1 MLNVKDIVLV
11 IFQFIC
17 FASFFLNVTWFKI
30 EALEHFIWFYI
41 GLVGVVLIA
50 IALLQL
56 NINLSPFP
64 PPKVNSKLITNGA
77 FKYIRHPIYSGILL
91 FMFSFSL
98 WLGDGFKLCISI
110 VTLSF
115 FYYKSSYE
123 ESLLETAFEA
133 YDGYKKKTG
142 RFLPKFYKLV

>member
-1 MLNVKDIVLV
+1 MLKLKDFVLV
-11 IFQFIC
+11 ILQFIG
-17 FASFFLNVTWFKI
+17 FISFFLNITWFKI
-30 EALEHFIWFYI
+30 EALEHFVWFYL
-41 GLVGVVLIA
+41 GLVGVVLIV

-56 NINLSPFP
+56 NINFSPFP
-64 PPKVNSKLITNGA
+64 PPKADSKLITNGA

-110 VTLSF
+110 VTLLL

-123 ESLLETAFEA
+123 ESLLESAFEA
-133 YDGYKKKTG
+133 YDEYKKRAG
-142 RFLPKFYKLV
+142 RFLPKF